1 MFVLT
6 PSEKS
11 TDVESQHLLAR
22 FHREFGNHATQH
34 FLPLIRVHRRQTAD
48 ELVARFHFAYL
59 LAPIPIASNAEM
71 VQTVMSVAV
80 TG

>member
-1 MFVLT
+1 
-6 PSEKS
+6 
-11 TDVESQHLLAR
+11 
-22 FHREFGNHATQH
+22 
-34 FLPLIRVHRRQTAD
+34 
-48 ELVARFHFAYL
+48 L